1 MSCFTGNYK
10 ESDFRRDLTFEEN
23 MEPYPL
29 SMVGAFD
36 VVLSLNSEIVDS
48 CGEFYFEK
56 KLKDEVRKNTYAH
69 MYLVF
74 MYLYSMTMLHFTG
87 STSG

>member
-1 MSCFTGNYK
+1 MYSLKNLVIWYMSCFTGNYK

-56 KLKDEVRKNTYAH
+56 KLKDEVWKNTI
-69 MYLVF
+69 LF
-74 MYLYSMTMLHFTG
+74 LTN
-87 STSG
+87 

>member
-56 KLKDEVRKNTYAH
+56 KLKDEVRKNTILFLTLIYFSF
-69 MYLVF
+69 LV
-74 MYLYSMTMLHFTG
+74 
-87 STSG
+87 